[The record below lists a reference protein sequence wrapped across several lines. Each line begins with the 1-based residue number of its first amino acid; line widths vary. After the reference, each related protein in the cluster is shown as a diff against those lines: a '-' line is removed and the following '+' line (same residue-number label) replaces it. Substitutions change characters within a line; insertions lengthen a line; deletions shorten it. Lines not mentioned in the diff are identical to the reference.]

1 MHPFNSIKAIVFA
14 VSFSVTIQSQSFGQT
29 LFVTSP
35 DSVQIAY
42 EVHGRGTPALVFVHG
57 WSCDRGYWK
66 GQIKPFSQDF
76 KVVAVDFA
84 GHGESGLG
92 RKSWTIESFGA
103 DVAAVVKKLNLQRV
117 ILIGHSMGSNVI
129 AEAAQQLPGRVAGLV
144 MVDQYNDLGEG
155 WKPEAVQALAAR
167 FRTNFVD
174 SVSAFVRSMF
184 LPNSDRLLVDQVAA
198 DMSSAPPAIALDALV
213 YTLNY
218 SRQMPRT
225 LDELKLR
232 VVALN
237 AGNTPTDVA
246 SMERHGVQVMT
257 MPGVSHFLMMENP
270 EGFNLLL
277 KSAINKLVQ

>member
-1 MHPFNSIKAIVFA
+1 M
-14 VSFSVTIQSQSFGQT
+14 
-29 LFVTSP
+29 
-35 DSVQIAY
+35 
-42 EVHGRGTPALVFVHG
+42 
-57 WSCDRGYWK
+57 
-66 GQIKPFSQDF
+66 
-76 KVVAVDFA
+76 AVDFA

-129 AEAAQQLPGRVAGLV
+129 AEAARQLPGRVAGLV

-155 WKPEAVQALAAR
+155 WKPEAVQALAAQ

-184 LPNSDRLLVDQVAA
+184 LPNSDRLLVDKVAA

-237 AGNTPTDVA
+237 AGSKPTDVA

-270 EGFNLLL
+270 DGFNLLL